1 MWACASRY
9 NARRS
14 QHMPQRKNIDT
25 IRIEQLELSCLV
37 GVNPWERLTK
47 QQITIDVELDVDL
60 SPAGASDTIA
70 DTIDYRIIVNNIV
83 SEIND
88 SKFALVE
95 ALATRVAAICLEDD
109 RVQSAEVTLR
119 KPGAIQDASSVG
131 VTIRRSR

>member
-1 MWACASRY
+1 
-9 NARRS
+9 
-14 QHMPQRKNIDT
+14 MPQRKNIDT

-47 QQITIDVELDVDL
+47 QQITVDVELDVDL

-70 DTIDYRIIVNNIV
+70 DTIDYRTIVNKIV
-83 SEIND
+83 SEIDD

-95 ALATRVAAICLEDD
+95 ALATRIAEICLEDD
-109 RVQSAEVTLR
+109 RVLSAEVTLR

-131 VTIRRSR
+131 VIIRRSR

>member
-1 MWACASRY
+1 M
-9 NARRS
+9 
-14 QHMPQRKNIDT
+14 
-25 IRIEQLELSCLV
+25 

-60 SPAGASDTIA
+60 SPAGASDTLA
-70 DTIDYRIIVNNIV
+70 DTIDYRTIVNNIV
-83 SEIND
+83 SEIAD

>member
-1 MWACASRY
+1 
-9 NARRS
+9 
-14 QHMPQRKNIDT
+14 MPQRKNIDT

-60 SPAGASDTIA
+60 SPAGASDTLA
-70 DTIDYRIIVNNIV
+70 DTIDYRTIVNNIV
-83 SEIND
+83 SEIAD